1 MDSFLTRLKNKDEE
15 AFQILYDDYVKL
27 VYHIAYSYTRRRED
41 AEDITIDVFNKIY
54 NSIDSYQETGKLKEW
69 ISMIARNTA
78 NNHVT
83 RDKFKN
89 VISDD
94 EIVSSTKSSPLEH
107 RDMLELFNDY
117 LDEETKQIM
126 ILKFIYNYS
135 FKEISKMTNKTIGQI
150 QGLYYDGIDKLKRGV
165 KHD

>member
-1 MDSFLTRLKNKDEE
+1 MDSFLMRLKNKDEE
-15 AFQILYDDYVKL
+15 AFQKLYDDYVKL
-27 VYHIAYSYTRRRED
+27 VFHIAYSYTRRRED

-54 NSIDSYQETGKLKEW
+54 HSIDSYEETGKLKEW

-78 NNHVT
+78 NNYVT
-83 RDKFKN
+83 RDKNKN

-94 EIVSSTKSSPLEH
+94 EIVSTTKSDNSNHNE
-107 RDMLELFNDY
+107 MIYLFNSF

-135 FKEISKMTNKTIGQI
+135 FKEIAKMTNKTIGQI
-150 QGLYYDGIDKLKRGV
+150 QGLYYDGIDKLRRGIENE
-165 KHD
+165 

>member
-1 MDSFLTRLKNKDEE
+1 MRLKNKDEE
-15 AFQILYDDYVKL
+15 AFQKLYDDYVKL
-27 VYHIAYSYTRRRED
+27 VFHIAYSYTRRRED

-54 NSIDSYQETGKLKEW
+54 HSIDSYEETGKLKEW

-78 NNHVT
+78 NNYVT
-83 RDKFKN
+83 RDKNKN

-94 EIVSSTKSSPLEH
+94 EIVSTTKSDNSNHNE
-107 RDMLELFNDY
+107 MIYLFNSF

-135 FKEISKMTNKTIGQI
+135 FKEIAKMTNKTIGQI
-150 QGLYYDGIDKLKRGV
+150 QGLYYDGIDKLRRGMENE
-165 KHD
+165 

>member
-1 MDSFLTRLKNKDEE
+1 MRLKNKDEE
-15 AFQILYDDYVKL
+15 AFQKLYDDYVKL
-27 VYHIAYSYTRRRED
+27 VFHIAYSYTRRRED

-54 NSIDSYQETGKLKEW
+54 HSIDSYEETGKLKEW

-78 NNHVT
+78 NNYVT
-83 RDKFKN
+83 RDKNIN

-94 EIVSSTKSSPLEH
+94 EIVSTTKSDNSNHNE
-107 RDMLELFNDY
+107 MIYLFNSF

-135 FKEISKMTNKTIGQI
+135 FKEIAKMTNKTIGQI
-150 QGLYYDGIDKLKRGV
+150 QGLYYDGIDKLRRGIENE
-165 KHD
+165 